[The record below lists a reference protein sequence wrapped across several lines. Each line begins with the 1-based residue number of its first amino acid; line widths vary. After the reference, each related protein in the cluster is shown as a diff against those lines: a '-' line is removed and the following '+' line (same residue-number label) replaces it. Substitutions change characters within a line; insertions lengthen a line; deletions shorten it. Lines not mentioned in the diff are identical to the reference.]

1 MSIYKVH
8 IATNGDT
15 TTYTTNGTVL
25 AEIRKIGE
33 DYNVYQDGKLI
44 GCCCEYDNAKTWAE
58 KNVTSLMASV
68 GVSPKFI
75 NE

>member
-8 IATNGDT
+8 IATNGDI

-25 AEIRKIGE
+25 AEIRKENGE
-33 DYNVYQDGKLI
+33 FKVYQDGKFI
-44 GCCCEYDNAKTWAE
+44 GCCCEYDNATAWAE

-68 GVSPKFI
+68 GASPKFI
-75 NE
+75 ND